1 MARRL
6 LVNSVEPSRPG
17 VRALSSYPQKRHRRQ
32 RGVTMTEVMVVVAII
47 GVMAAI
53 ARPQL
58 QRTFENQRGK
68 AAVRSVADA
77 FQLARSEAI
86 RTGNNVLLI
95 MIDVTGTSDPT
106 PTELSKVNS
115 VNIADH
121 GEIVIVNDGPTGTA
135 NCRIDTGEILH
146 RIPAQQG
153 VDWGTTSTIAGTT
166 AAPFDTGKGA
176 DGAATN
182 FVNGFSFTDA
192 SGSASNPASWVLY
205 QPDGLPRLFTP
216 QSGGG
221 CSAIGQ
227 PALGGGGAYL
237 TTGNRDY
244 AAVLS
249 PLGTVR
255 AHIWNQAAGATGSW
269 KQ

>member
-1 MARRL
+1 LRT
-6 LVNSVEPSRPG
+6 
-17 VRALSSYPQKRHRRQ
+17 YPQKKRRRQ
-32 RGVTMTEVMVVVAII
+32 HGVTMTEVMVVVAII
-47 GVMAAI
+47 GVLAAV

-68 AAVRSVADA
+68 TAVRSVANA
-77 FQLARSEAI
+77 FQLARSESI

-95 MIDVTGTSDPT
+95 MIDATGASNPT
-106 PTELSKVNS
+106 PAELSKVNS
-115 VNIADH
+115 IDITDP
-121 GEIVIVNDGPTGTA
+121 IVIVNDGPDATA

-153 VDWGTTSTIAGTT
+153 VAWGTTNTIAGTT
-166 AAPFDTGKGA
+166 AAPFDSGSGTANLDKGS
-176 DGAATN
+176 
-182 FVNGFSFTDA
+182 SFTDA
-192 SGSASNPASWVLY
+192 SGSASNPASWVLF

-227 PALGGGGAYL
+227 PALGGGAIYL
-237 TTGNRDY
+237 TTGNRDF
-244 AAVLS
+244 AAVMS
-249 PLGTVR
+249 PLGTTR
-255 AHIWNQAAGATGSW
+255 AHIWNQATGDW

>member
-1 MARRL
+1 L
-6 LVNSVEPSRPG
+6 N
-17 VRALSSYPQKRHRRQ
+17 SYPQRHQRQ
-32 RGVTMTEVMVVVAII
+32 RGVTLTEVMVVVAII
-47 GVMAAI
+47 GIFATI

-68 AAVRSVADA
+68 TAVRSVADA

-86 RTGNNVLLI
+86 RTGNNVFLV
-95 MIDVTGTSDPT
+95 MIDATGASDPT
-106 PTELSKVNS
+106 PSELSKVNN
-115 VNIADH
+115 VDIADP
-121 GEIVIVNDGPTGTA
+121 IVIVDDGPSITA
-135 NCRIDTGEILH
+135 NCRIDAGEILH
-146 RIPAQQG
+146 RFPAQQG
-153 VDWGTTSTIAGTT
+153 VGWGTSSTIAGTT
-166 AAPFDTGKGA
+166 AAPFDMGSGTANLDKGS
-176 DGAATN
+176 
-182 FVNGFSFTDA
+182 SFTDA
-192 SGSASNPASWVLY
+192 SGSASNPASWVLF

-227 PALGGGGAYL
+227 PALGGGGVYL

-249 PLGTVR
+249 PLGTAR
-255 AHIWNQAAGATGSW
+255 AHIWNQVTGSW